1 MLFKISLIS
10 LDGPPPKIKTFKRQ
24 DVDRIYSEYL
34 KTTLKAAADGG
45 SKHQLLP
52 KPLKEGDF
60 GGEGGQLK
68 TGTVK
73 EKTSESK
80 RKYRKRLK
88 EQQTSGL
95 SLLKPLNQHQQ
106 GKLICLANF
115 REW

>member
-1 MLFKISLIS
+1 M
-10 LDGPPPKIKTFKRQ
+10 
-24 DVDRIYSEYL
+24 
-34 KTTLKAAADGG
+34 KAAADGS

-60 GGEGGQLK
+60 GGEGVQLK
-68 TGTVK
+68 TGTAK
-73 EKTSESK
+73 EKTSESR

-106 GKLICLANF
+106 GKLIYLANF
-115 REW
+115 RK